1 MISLFIM
8 QKQEEINLVENNS
21 FVIDILGAIDQKKTQ
36 KQVNSDIKQL
46 EKTINMLRLTGT
58 FAKGNTKRELNNYI
72 KSLQSQLNH
81 VKLTAKIDNKNLK
94 NDISK
99 ALNNI
104 SFKDINAL
112 NIDENKIKLKVRK
125 ALAET
130 KAFVEKNP
138 VAINVELKK
147 NKLNNDLISYLNRN
161 TKINE
166 SSVLLGEAE
175 KVRELINAIDDK
187 KTLREATDAFQ
198 LYKSEVSATGFNTKS
213 TTDKIKDMLFH
224 VTKIGSAFGVA
235 SMAVNNFVKSMK
247 TLRQNDTILIEI
259 SKTSEMTKQQLKEL
273 GDEAFKTASKY
284 GELSSNYLIAVQEM
298 ARSGYEDTSKELG
311 KRKR

>member
-46 EKTINMLRLTGT
+46 EKTIKMLRLTAT
-58 FAKGNTKRELNNYI
+58 LAKGSSKKEINAYI
-72 KSLQSQLNH
+72 QTLSNQLSTI
-81 VKLTAKIDNKNLK
+81 KLKAKIDSKNLK
-94 NDISK
+94 SEIGSI
-99 ALNNI
+99 LNKV
-104 SFKDINAL
+104 SFKDIDILDIN
-112 NIDENKIKLKVRK
+112 ENKTKLKIQKVIADAK
-125 ALAET
+125 AYT
-130 KAFVEKNP
+130 EKNP
-138 VAINVELKK
+138 ISIGINYENRR
-147 NKLNNDLISYLNRN
+147 NKLDNDLTAYLNRN

-166 SSVLLGEAE
+166 SSVLLKEAD
-175 KVRELINAIDDK
+175 KVRTLIGAINDK
-187 KTLREATDAFQ
+187 NSLKEATDAFQ
-198 LYKSEVSATGFNTKS
+198 LYKSSVASVGFNTKS
-213 TTDKIKDMLFH
+213 TTDKIKAMFGH

-247 TLRQNDTILIEI
+247 TLRQNDTILTEI

-284 GELSSNYLIAVQEM
+284 GELSSNYLIAV
-298 ARSGYEDTSKELG
+298 R
-311 KRKR
+311 

>member
-1 MISLFIM
+1 M
-8 QKQEEINLVENNS
+8 EENI
-21 FVIDILGAIDQKKTQ
+21 FVMDLLGAIDQKKTQ
-36 KQVNSDIKQL
+36 RQVNSDIKQL

-138 VAINVELKK
+138 VAIK
-147 NKLNNDLISYLNRN
+147 
-161 TKINE
+161 
-166 SSVLLGEAE
+166 
-175 KVRELINAIDDK
+175 
-187 KTLREATDAFQ
+187 
-198 LYKSEVSATGFNTKS
+198 
-213 TTDKIKDMLFH
+213 
-224 VTKIGSAFGVA
+224 
-235 SMAVNNFVKSMK
+235 
-247 TLRQNDTILIEI
+247 
-259 SKTSEMTKQQLKEL
+259 
-273 GDEAFKTASKY
+273 
-284 GELSSNYLIAVQEM
+284 
-298 ARSGYEDTSKELG
+298 
-311 KRKR
+311 